1 MSVWELVSIAI
12 GLSMDAFAVS
22 ICKGVS
28 IPKMSWKKA
37 LLVGLFFGVFQAVMP
52 LIGYFIG
59 SQFAH
64 LIQDVD
70 HWIAFVLLVLLGIKM
85 LKGDHEEEKVD
96 DSFSFKTLTLL
107 AIATSIDALAVGIT
121 FSFLQISIWLAIT
134 LIGVITFVFCIIGV
148 KIGNAFGSRFKTTA
162 ERIGGIILILMG
174 LKILLEHL
182 QVF

>member
-1 MSVWELVSIAI
+1 
-12 GLSMDAFAVS
+12 
-22 ICKGVS
+22 
-28 IPKMSWKKA
+28 
-37 LLVGLFFGVFQAVMP
+37 
-52 LIGYFIG
+52 
-59 SQFAH
+59 
-64 LIQDVD
+64 
-70 HWIAFVLLVLLGIKM
+70 M

-96 DSFSFKTLTLL
+96 ESFSFKTLTLL

-134 LIGVITFVFCIIGV
+134 LIGVITFVFCVIGV

>member
-70 HWIAFVLLVLLGIKM
+70 HWIAFALLVLLGIKM

-96 DSFSFKTLTLL
+96 ESFSFKTLTLL

-134 LIGVITFVFCIIGV
+134 LIGVITFVFCVIGV